1 MTAPSAK
8 PRLRP
13 DDLPYLAELLE
24 LLRQASP
31 PFGQTAERREQWKR
45 RKDEVLNQR

>member
-1 MTAPSAK
+1 MTPK

-13 DDLPYLAELLE
+13 DDLAYLAELLE

-31 PFGQTAERREQWKR
+31 PFGCTAEKREQWKR
-45 RKDEVLNQR
+45 RRDEVVNRE